1 MEREINYVDKSFLIL
16 ILMEERI
23 GDEPAGM
30 LPKILREAAYSTTRA
45 LVEHFHGSPYLKKL
59 ELLVDRIS
67 SMMGAK
73 FQSEKSPDLLM
84 AKVIATEKIIGHLSL

>member
-30 LPKILREAAYSTTRA
+30 LPKILREAAYSTTRHA
-45 LVEHFHGSPYLKKL
+45 
-59 ELLVDRIS
+59 R
-67 SMMGAK
+67 
-73 FQSEKSPDLLM
+73 
-84 AKVIATEKIIGHLSL
+84 